1 MNPPYTARLRTLKEI
16 QKDKI
21 APASPANHNLAINDW
36 GSKNAVQTAKRN
48 GKPFGQFELKEKDIM
63 SPLDQIG
70 MYHNPNMIQLPC
82 KSVNDLPQKRVNGG
96 LNTRFTG
103 TLVNPKPL
111 TGLDKIAFEPEQRIG
126 KNGADFL
133 QRPLAFSSFGNACY

>member
-1 MNPPYTARLRTLKEI
+1 MDPPVKDMRSLKSV

-21 APASPANHNLAINDW
+21 GPASPAHYTLTVPDW
-36 GSKNAVQTAKRN
+36 GSKNAVQTAKRQ
-48 GKPFGQFELKEKDIM
+48 GKPFKWKGLSQAGIP
-63 SPLDQIG
+63 SPLDSIG

-82 KSVNDLPQKRVNGG
+82 KAVNDLPNKRVNEG
-96 LNTRFTG
+96 LDTLFTG
-103 TLVNPKPL
+103 TLVKAKPL
-111 TGLDKIAFEPEQRIG
+111 TGLDKIAFVPEQRIG

>member
-1 MNPPYTARLRTLKEI
+1 MNPPYTAKMRSLKAI

-21 APASPANHNLAINDW
+21 APASPANHTLTIPDW
-36 GSKNAVQTAKRN
+36 GSKNAVQTAKRE
-48 GKPFGQFELKEKDIM
+48 GKPFGKFELKQKVIM

-82 KSVNDLPQKRVNGG
+82 KAVNDLPQKRVNGG
-96 LNTRFTG
+96 ERMLFTG
-103 TLVNPKPL
+103 QLLNAKPL
-111 TGLDKIAFEPEQRIG
+111 TGLDKIAFVPAQRIG